1 MRAQLQQQI
10 APPTVKNSMDLSS
23 APVTSSDKALD
34 SNAPPKADFR
44 SLLGNS
50 NSEIARERAA
60 KKAGD
65 FSGAKTE
72 EEFFKMLSDRAN
84 PTTAPKNKLDKD
96 DFLKLFVA
104 QMKYQNPLN
113 PDDSSQMAAQLAQFN
128 GLEQML
134 NVNKT
139 LEEMKK
145 AQEVGRAV
153 GMLDYIGKEVS
164 MDGGKVRLDQG
175 KVNDTTFTVGS
186 PIAEATLEV
195 RDGAGAVVAKKSL
208 GPINPGDHALD
219 WDGKDATGKQI
230 NDGVYSFSIIGRG
243 MDGSDVAVDLKTKVK
258 ITGVDLKETGGSFF
272 TEVGKVKVQD
282 VNSVGIAGYARAA
295 KIESDAKKSS
305 KPQNQDGTVDTAP
318 ISGEAPAVN
327 TELTVQGGESTA
339 GDNKSG
345 DNNSG
350 DNKSKEMEKMAAL
363 AQQMLAKSAGAQGAA
378 TGAGQPGSEE
388 PAR

>member
-23 APVTSSDKALD
+23 APVKSSDRAVD
-34 SNAPPKADFR
+34 SNAAPKADFR
-44 SLLGNS
+44 ALLGNS

-145 AQEVGRAV
+145 AQEVSRAV

-175 KVNDTTFTVGS
+175 KVNDTTFTVGA

-195 RDGAGAVVAKKSL
+195 RDGAGAVVAKKAL
-208 GPINPGDHALD
+208 GPMNPGDHALD
-219 WDGKDATGKQI
+219 WDGKDVSGKQI

-295 KIESDAKKSS
+295 KLENDAKKSV
-305 KPQNQDGTVDTAP
+305 KPQP
-318 ISGEAPAVN
+318 
-327 TELTVQGGESTA
+327 TEGSPESTGAEQAPVPA
-339 GDNKSG
+339 GDVTLENGELGGGGDGKSQ
-345 DNNSG
+345 
-350 DNKSKEMEKMAAL
+350 EAEKMAAL
-363 AQQMLAKSAGAQGAA
+363 AQQLLAQSAKASGGGTAPSM
-378 TGAGQPGSEE
+378 TGPTPPKEE
-388 PAR
+388 SVK